1 MVGKSVIRRVLLAPM
16 VAMTMLVTT
25 GCLNASSNA
34 SSADEI
40 LADLVVARLSPSGGD
55 DTRIAVAG
63 LVARL
68 QLAGFG
74 EDEILDVGQTEKLRN
89 LVVRYRSPQPI
100 AKPVL
105 MMAHLDV
112 VDALPE
118 DWTVEPFELT
128 EADGYYYGRGTT
140 DNLAGAAILVA
151 NFIRLRQEGFE
162 PTRDLIIMLTADE
175 ETTGNAATWLTTER
189 RDLIDAEFALN
200 TDAGLVMLK
209 DNEARAFMMQTSEKV
224 YVSYRLEALDPGG
237 HSSLPRADNA
247 ILRLART
254 LVSLHEHEFPIN
266 LDETTREFFTRW
278 QDFASLGDR
287 KLIQGVLD
295 GDAGVIPKL
304 EQSPYYNALARTTC
318 VATQLEGG
326 HAENALPQSARAIVN
341 CRVLPQ
347 TSPDSITKLINEFAA
362 ANDISVTSIYDA
374 RPSPPSP
381 LDPAVIEPVTAVA
394 HELWPDIPLIPVM
407 STGATDGLFV
417 RNVGIPVYGV
427 SGIAEDPDDIRAHG
441 QDERIRIESFR
452 DSTQFWY
459 RLMKKLAQS
468 E

>member
-1 MVGKSVIRRVLLAPM
+1 MIRLVALA
-16 VAMTMLVTT
+16 LVVVTA
-25 GCLNASSNA
+25 GC
-34 SSADEI
+34 SSAASNQSPAEEI
-40 LADLVVARLSPSGGD
+40 LADLVLARMSPSGGN

-74 EDEILDVGQTEKLRN
+74 EDEISDVGQTEKLRN
-89 LVVRYRSPQPI
+89 LVVRYRSERPTDEPI
-100 AKPVL
+100 L

-118 DWTVEPFELT
+118 DWTVEPFKLT
-128 EADGYYYGRGTT
+128 ESDGFYYGRGTT

-151 NFIRLRQEGFE
+151 NFIRLRQEDFA
-162 PTRDLIIMLTADE
+162 PDRDLIIMLTADE
-175 ETTGNAATWLTTER
+175 ETTGDAVIWLTTER

-209 DNEARAFMMQTSEKV
+209 NNEARAFMMQTSEKV
-224 YVSYRLEALDPGG
+224 YVSYQLEALDPGG

-254 LVSLHEHEFPIN
+254 LISLHDHEFPIN
-266 LDETTREFFTRW
+266 LDETTREFFTQW
-278 QDFASLGDR
+278 QDFASPEDR
-287 KLIQGVLD
+287 NLIQGILD

-304 EQSPYYNALARTTC
+304 ERSPYYNALARTTC

-347 TSPDSITKLINEFAA
+347 TAPDNITKLINEIAA
-362 ANDISVTSIYDA
+362 ANDISVTSVYDA

-381 LDPAVIEPVTAVA
+381 LDPAVIEPVTAIA

-417 RNVGIPVYGV
+417 RNAGIPVYGV

-441 QDERIRIESFR
+441 QDERIRIDSFR
-452 DSTQFWY
+452 DATDFWY
-459 RLMKKLAQS
+459 RLMKKVSKS